1 MAGFIGEYE
10 CKLDAKGRFMLPSGL
25 RKQLDPGAQEKFVLN
40 RGFEGCLVLYP
51 QNEWDKVSGRLQKLN
66 LFVAKNRKFYRQ
78 FHNGATQM
86 VLDGTGRLNLP
97 KGLMRFAEMDKEIV
111 LFAYANRIEVWDKAK
126 YDEVMGED
134 LDGFADLAEEVM
146 GDMDDEGL
154 GEA

>member
-25 RKQLDPGAQEKFVLN
+25 RKQLDPVAQEKFVLN

-51 QNEWDKVSGRLQKLN
+51 QNEWDKISGRLQQLN
-66 LFVAKNRKFYRQ
+66 LFVARNRKFYRQ

-86 VLDGTGRLNLP
+86 ALDNTGRLNLP
-97 KGLMRFAEMDKEIV
+97 NGLMRFASLDKTIV
-111 LFAYANRIEVWDKAK
+111 LFAYANRIEVWDKEK
-126 YDEVMGED
+126 YDEVMNED
-134 LDGFADLAEEVM
+134 LGGFADLAEEVM
-146 GDMDDEGL
+146 GDFEDEGQ